1 MKTCKKTRF
10 SSCKNKSRKI
20 SDVVTSSLNSELR
33 KFLKKV
39 MPKYDKL
46 EDLEKQ
52 HPKNFNKRLVVGL
65 GKSNANKYVFYFAS
79 KDRKQ
84 LGTNCL
90 KLLRKKLA
98 YRGSNNI
105 GVTKTD
111 SNGEAIFKFI
121 CPQPYKENHK
131 LYVSHVHFLL
141 QESETRWE
149 EKLHN
154 VGVICSIDAK
164 SLAKTINHNCSLV
177 LNSSELN
184 DYISQHIPNS
194 FPLPASM
201 TKNGDEIK
209 KYIKAL
215 INGDKLLR
223 TKFERSKVDILEIPL
238 VIYCNDKGC
247 HSTDDLLNK
256 LWRIGF
262 KNLKVYSGSISEYKR
277 VNKLV

>member
-1 MKTCKKTRF
+1 MKTSKKKRF
-10 SSCKNKSRKI
+10 SSCKNRSRKI

-33 KFLKKV
+33 KVLKKM
-39 MPKYDKL
+39 MPNYDKL

-52 HPKNFNKRLVVGL
+52 HPKKFNKRLVVGL
-65 GKSNANKYVFYFAS
+65 GKSNANKHVFYFAS

-84 LGTNCL
+84 LGTHCL
-90 KLLRKKLA
+90 KMLRKQIA
-98 YRGSNNI
+98 YRGFNNI
-105 GVTKTD
+105 GVTKTN
-111 SNGEAIFKFI
+111 SKGEAAFRFI
-121 CPQPYKENHK
+121 CPHPYKENNK

-141 QESETRWE
+141 QESDTRWE
-149 EKLHN
+149 ETLYT

-184 DYISQHIPNS
+184 DYMSQHIPNS

-201 TKNGDEIK
+201 TKNGNDIK

-215 INGDKLLR
+215 INGDKRLR
-223 TKFERSKVDILEIPL
+223 TKFERSKVDIFEVPL
-238 VIYCNDKGC
+238 VIYCNNKGC
-247 HSTDDLLNK
+247 DSTDDLLNK

-262 KNLKVYSGSISEYKR
+262 KNLKVYSGSISEYMR
-277 VNKLV
+277 INKLV